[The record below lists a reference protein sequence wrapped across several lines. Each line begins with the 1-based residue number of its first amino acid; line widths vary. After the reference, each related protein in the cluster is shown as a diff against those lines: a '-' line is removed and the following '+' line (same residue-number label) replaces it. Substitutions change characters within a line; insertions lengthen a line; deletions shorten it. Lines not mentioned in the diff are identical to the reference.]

1 MPRNEMDFSLSRET
15 DRDQPLRNLGKV
27 TDGASEQ
34 GSPLDGRT
42 RGRSAAADPFLIF
55 PRNRRGEEGR

>member
-1 MPRNEMDFSLSRET
+1 MPRNENDFSLSRET

-34 GSPLDGRT
+34 GSPLDGR
-42 RGRSAAADPFLIF
+42 GRSAAADPFLIF

>member
-1 MPRNEMDFSLSRET
+1 MPRNENDFSLSRET

-34 GSPLDGRT
+34 GSPLDGRAA
-42 RGRSAAADPFLIF
+42 AAADPFLIF

>member
-1 MPRNEMDFSLSRET
+1 MPRNENDFSLSRET

-27 TDGASEQ
+27 TG
-34 GSPLDGRT
+34 PLDGRV
-42 RGRSAAADPFLIF
+42 AADPFLIF

>member
-1 MPRNEMDFSLSRET
+1 MPLNEMDFSLSRET
-15 DRDQPLRNLGKV
+15 ARDQPLRNLGKV

-42 RGRSAAADPFLIF
+42 AAAAADPFLIF